1 MLTVTSGYST
11 LTSSTVRP
19 SSTSPVM
26 RRGSEIMADD
36 TNKEMNKSE
45 NTPRHSSDS
54 EQETWFES
62 VNKAL
67 PEVNINIFREA
78 IEISE
83 KVYKN
88 IKKNY
93 GS

>member
-1 MLTVTSGYST
+1 
-11 LTSSTVRP
+11 
-19 SSTSPVM
+19 M

-36 TNKEMNKSE
+36 TNKEINKSE
-45 NTPRHSSDS
+45 NSSDYSPDS

-67 PEVNINIFREA
+67 PEVNINIFKEA
-78 IEISE
+78 IEIAE
-83 KVYKN
+83 QAFKN

-93 GS
+93 GSKSNE

>member
-1 MLTVTSGYST
+1 
-11 LTSSTVRP
+11 
-19 SSTSPVM
+19 
-26 RRGSEIMADD
+26 MADD
-36 TNKEMNKSE
+36 TNNEIDKPE
-45 NTPRHSSDS
+45 NSPDHSPDI

-78 IEISE
+78 IEISV

>member
-1 MLTVTSGYST
+1 
-11 LTSSTVRP
+11 
-19 SSTSPVM
+19 M

-36 TNKEMNKSE
+36 TKKEMNKSE
-45 NTPRHSSDS
+45 NTPDLNSDS
-54 EQETWFES
+54 EQEMWFES

-67 PEVNINIFREA
+67 PEVNINIFKEA
-78 IEISE
+78 IEIAE
-83 KVYKN
+83 QTFKN

>member
-1 MLTVTSGYST
+1 
-11 LTSSTVRP
+11 
-19 SSTSPVM
+19 M

-36 TNKEMNKSE
+36 TKKEMNKSE
-45 NTPRHSSDS
+45 NTPDLNSDS

-67 PEVNINIFREA
+67 PEVNINIFKEA
-78 IEISE
+78 IEIAE
-83 KVYKN
+83 QAFKN

-93 GS
+93 GSKSNE

>member
-1 MLTVTSGYST
+1 
-11 LTSSTVRP
+11 
-19 SSTSPVM
+19 
-26 RRGSEIMADD
+26 MADD
-36 TNKEMNKSE
+36 TNKEINKSE
-45 NTPRHSSDS
+45 SSSDYS
-54 EQETWFES
+54 TDNERETWFEG

-67 PEVNINIFREA
+67 PEVNINIFKEA

-88 IKKNY
+88 IKNNY

>member
-1 MLTVTSGYST
+1 
-11 LTSSTVRP
+11 
-19 SSTSPVM
+19 M

-36 TNKEMNKSE
+36 TKKEMNKSE
-45 NTPRHSSDS
+45 NTPDLNSDS

-67 PEVNINIFREA
+67 PVVNVNIFKEA
-78 IEISE
+78 IEIAE
-83 KVYKN
+83 QTFKN

-93 GS
+93 GSKSNE